1 MGLVTVMSNCH
12 FTGLALKA
20 ILNSMG
26 IQARLTPINLNYF
39 HDKESNKGQLFIHV
53 RSFEHTTIAS
63 LLGIKHSTLFKE
75 AIFIAEKELVLF
87 LSLISH
93 RKLAFIDERVNA
105 KELRMHI
112 ANIIRINPTTIK
124 LGNMHTI
131 EALSIRE
138 CLVLRM
144 LTSGLSLTKI
154 AYKTRRSIKTV
165 SAQKISAL
173 NKLNLKNSPHSLAK
187 LNNYFRN
194 YLSWTCSELH
204 L

>member
-1 MGLVTVMSNCH
+1 MGLVTVMSNCQ
-12 FTGLALKA
+12 FTGLALKV
-20 ILNSMG
+20 ILNSIG
-26 IQARLTPINLNYF
+26 IQAKLTPINLHYF
-39 HDKESNKGQLFIHV
+39 YGDENKREQLFIHV
-53 RSFEHTTIAS
+53 RSFEYTTIAS
-63 LLGIKHSTLFKE
+63 LLSIKNSTLFKE

-93 RKLAFIDERVNA
+93 RKLAFINERASA

-112 ANIIRINPTTIK
+112 ANSNPYNIK
-124 LGNMHTI
+124 IDNM

-144 LTSGLSLTKI
+144 LISGLSLTKI
-154 AYKTRRSIKTV
+154 ACKTKRSIKTV

-187 LNNYFRN
+187 LNNYFRS
-194 YLSWTCSELH
+194 YLSFSELH